1 MVGYKYNILNFYI
14 NNNLLKNMKEK
25 KKKDKMFRN

>member
-14 NNNLLKNMKEK
+14 NNNLLKNMKEE